1 MYKKISLIF
10 FVTLFANQLLA
21 QELPNVDSEN
31 QTWFYKLGGGKVVY
45 PPGSGYVT
53 HTVTA
58 RFKGGFG
65 YSCGKFDFHENLTQM
80 INQIET
86 KVRQIPLQLQ
96 SAASAAVAG
105 LPGYIMQKTNPNL
118 YNIVTK
124 TLDETTE
131 LFRLS
136 FKSCQQMEQEMR
148 QNGSEYNPYDNFM
161 SAVAANKWVIYGNSG
176 ENITDAK
183 DQIDKDPTGTITWL
197 GDNEYGTAD
206 HPIQINHDL
215 AMAGYNIML
224 GRTDD
229 VSTDAIPTGA
239 LSHQPIVKIWPKPS
253 AAGDWI
259 QQVTGDF
266 IIVTEDDEPTH
277 ESVTGKGLRPV
288 VEILEP
294 QIRNALQ
301 IAVESYDFAALNKFS
316 TMQVSAGLVD
326 GLRAMPLAQRVIIL
340 DRLVSEMAVNE
351 AFERVSLLRQM
362 LLMGL
367 NNPDNVAAKISAL
380 TEEHVRTKT
389 FPDIDIAVNEIFDA
403 LALKRSTTNSTALTI
418 INHHNAQ
425 TTSGV
430 AVDTG
435 VVNEEPTLVNGG
447 VSK

>member
-1 MYKKISLIF
+1 MLKKISLI
-10 FVTLFANQLLA
+10 LFLALFTNQLLA
-21 QELPNVDSEN
+21 QELPEVDTEN

-53 HTVTA
+53 HIVTA

-65 YSCGKFDFHENLTQM
+65 YSCGEFDFHENLTQM
-80 INQIET
+80 INQVET
-86 KVRQIPLQLQ
+86 KIRQIPLQLQ

-105 LPGYIMQKTNPNL
+105 LPGYMMQKINPNL

-136 FKSCQQMEQEMR
+136 YKTCEQMEQEMR
-148 QNGSEYNPYDNFM
+148 TKGAEYNPYDNFM
-161 SAVAANKWVIYGNSG
+161 SAVIANKWAIGGKTG
-176 ENITDAK
+176 EVVSDVDQQIK
-183 DQIDKDPTGTITWL
+183 DDPTGTITWL
-197 GDNEYGTAD
+197 GDNEYGTAN

-224 GRTDD
+224 GRTED
-229 VSTDAIPTGA
+229 VSTDAVPLGA
-239 LSHQPIVKIWPKPS
+239 LSQQPIVKIWPRPS

-259 QQVTGDF
+259 QEVAGDL
-266 IIVTEDDEPTH
+266 IIITTDKDPDH

-288 VEILEP
+288 VETLEP
-294 QIRNALQ
+294 QIRHALQ
-301 IAVESYDFAALNKFS
+301 TVIETYDFEELNQFT

-367 NNPDNVAAKISAL
+367 NHPDNVAAKISAL
-380 TEEHVRTKT
+380 TEDHVRKKT
-389 FPDIDIAVNEIFDA
+389 FPDIDIAVNEIFET
-403 LALKRSTTNSTALTI
+403 LALKRTTTNSTALSI
-418 INHHNAQ
+418 INQHNARIN
-425 TTSGV
+425 SGV

-435 VVNEEPTLVNGG
+435 AVNEEPTLVNGG